1 MLNRSELFID
11 QSDMYT
17 VSSPDSN
24 SLIMNVNNIEIRD
37 DNSVIIKNIDID
49 NFFLSKLNKI
59 EINGYSFFKRREEN
73 N

>member
-1 MLNRSELFID
+1 MLNRSELFMD
-11 QSDMYT
+11 QYDMYA

-24 SLIMNVNNIEIRD
+24 SLIINVNNIEICD

-59 EINGYSFFKRREEN
+59 EINGYSFFKSREEN